1 MPLYEYEC
9 RECKDRFEVLQ
20 SIHDD
25 ESTVRCPKCNADKPK
40 RVLSVFSST
49 SSTAT
54 SIACGPTGST

>member
-9 RECKDRFEVLQ
+9 RECNERFEVLQ

-25 ESTVRCPKCNADKPK
+25 ESTVRCPKCNADMPK
-40 RVLSVFSST
+40 RVLSVFSSST
-49 SSTAT
+49 ST

>member
-9 RECKDRFEVLQ
+9 RECKERFEVLQ

-25 ESTVRCPKCNADKPK
+25 ESTVRCPKCNADMPK

-49 SSTAT
+49 SSKST